1 MANTVIALKK
11 SSTPSAEPVNLANG
25 ELAINFAD
33 GKLFYKN
40 STGQIVSFTSGSNS
54 FGTVNAN
61 GTLIISDTV
70 GDVLTIEAGN
80 NISIVGD
87 AINDKITISATGG
100 GVNVAVSTSQI
111 KDLTSNDYVIT
122 SVTPVSQ
129 IVDSALMSAA
139 FDKAN
144 SANIVA
150 SSAFDKANSANVL
163 AFNTGIGA
171 NAFTSATITGANT
184 AVGAGANAFTSATI
198 TGANTAVGAGANAFT
213 SATITGANTAVG
225 TGANTYLLSV
235 IAGANTAVGAGAN
248 AFTSATITG
257 ANNISIA
264 AFNKANVALPNTSGV
279 SFAGNLN
286 FPTGN
291 VGIGTSSPT
300 TKLNLFGSASGGI
313 TTLTDNTSIVIDMT
327 SNNNF
332 AITLGGSNTF
342 INPTTMNPGQ
352 SGVIWISQDG
362 TGGRSPS
369 WGSYWRFPSNTA
381 PTLTTTASAVDAIVY
396 VVRNSTSI
404 TAQAI
409 LNVG

>member
-100 GVNVAVSTSQI
+100 GDSTIASLAFDKANVANTIAIAAFDAANASGGS
-111 KDLTSNDYVIT
+111 S
-122 SVTPVSQ
+122 
-129 IVDSALMSAA
+129 SAAA

-150 SSAFDKANSANVL
+150 SSAYDKANSANVL

-171 NAFTSATITGANT
+171 NAFTSATI
-184 AVGAGANAFTSATI
+184 
-198 TGANTAVGAGANAFT
+198 
-213 SATITGANTAVG
+213 
-225 TGANTYLLSV
+225 
-235 IAGANTAVGAGAN
+235 AGANTAVGAGAN
-248 AFTSATITG
+248 AFTSATIAG
-257 ANNISIA
+257 ANTISIA
-264 AFNKANVALPNTSGV
+264 AFNKANAALPNTSGV
-279 SFAGNLN
+279 TFAGNLN
-286 FPTGN
+286 ITGN

-352 SGVIWISQDG
+352 SGVIWISQDS
-362 TGGRSPS
+362 GGSRAPS

-381 PTLTTTASAVDAIVY
+381 PTLSTAANSVDAIVY

>member
-11 SSTPSAEPVNLANG
+11 SSTPSAEPTTLANG

-87 AINDKITISATGG
+87 AINDKVTIGLQNDITVPGTIYVKSVGGNEGGEIQLGNAVTNSVLSGNVVIDIYQNQIRFFESSGSNRGAYINLASAGT
-100 GVNVAVSTSQI
+100 AVGTDLLAAASST
-111 KDLTSNDYVIT
+111 
-122 SVTPVSQ
+122 
-129 IVDSALMSAA
+129 DSTARAAASAA
-139 FDKAN
+139 Y
-144 SANIVA
+144 
-150 SSAFDKANSANVL
+150 DKANSANVL

-171 NAFTSATITGANT
+171 NAFTSATIA
-184 AVGAGANAFTSATI
+184 
-198 TGANTAVGAGANAFT
+198 
-213 SATITGANTAVG
+213 
-225 TGANTYLLSV
+225 
-235 IAGANTAVGAGAN
+235 
-248 AFTSATITG
+248 G

-264 AFNKANVALPNTSGV
+264 AFNKANAALPNTSGV

-291 VGIGTSSPT
+291 VSIGISSPG
-300 TKLNLFGSASGGI
+300 TKFSVFGSSNSGI
-313 TTLTDNTSIVIDMT
+313 TTVTDNTSIVLDMT

-352 SGVIWISQDG
+352 SGVIWISQDS
-362 TGGRSPS
+362 GGSRAPS

-381 PTLTTTASAVDAIVY
+381 PTLSTAANSVDAIVY